1 MLGRN
6 DWISAVNGRPFFAN
20 AASTNPPIFCLQR
33 FFSMVNSMDT
43 RSDRYQQP
51 INDRRSCSD
60 RRKPLFSLYH
70 GEERRGDTERRAVKA
85 RRLGTLLHKRKQD
98 SNPKPFHLFI
108 KKLSQIS
115 RYHTSTGSKTDSGA
129 NAVLGRHTP
138 RNHQRIDCDV
148 PAQVLERDTQH
159 FLPATVRNHSKCGM
173 YLVSDNLPIVG
184 SGIAILMVNHSPQS
198 AEPDD
203 TLLYHSQV
211 IWHRDLSG
219 HGNHARYG
227 FGVKHCQN
235 LEEFLRL
242 F

>member
-1 MLGRN
+1 
-6 DWISAVNGRPFFAN
+6 
-20 AASTNPPIFCLQR
+20 
-33 FFSMVNSMDT
+33 MVNLMDT
-43 RSDRYQQP
+43 RGERYKRP
-51 INDRRSCSD
+51 VNDRRSCPD

-70 GEERRGDTERRAVKA
+70 GEERRGTTERRAITA
-85 RRLGTLLHKRKQD
+85 RRLRTLLYDRRRD

-115 RYHTSTGSKTDSGA
+115 RYHPSSGSKTDSGA

-138 RNHQRIDCDV
+138 REHRRIDCDV
-148 PAQVLERDTQH
+148 PAQILKRDTQH
-159 FLPATVRNHSKCGM
+159 FFAATVLNYSKCGM
-173 YLVSDNLPIVG
+173 YLVSDSLPVVG

-203 TLLYHSQV
+203 TLLYHSRV
-211 IWHRDLSG
+211 IWRRDLSD
-219 HGNHARYG
+219 HGNPGRCG
-227 FGVKHCQN
+227 FGVKYCQN